1 MVTMSQCKQLGIFS
15 VSICCC
21 YLGCLCVITGR
32 HSKIVVCKDGGWC
45 LYSKWDNLSSKG
57 AEIIQDQQVWLG
69 KLNRT
74 KVNPLPSGCSLLLG
88 LSQNSRSGWGCQCQL
103 CKLSSNFRWTVWAER
118 KFRSLLDSSFRVRAN
133 VPIPLPFSPIPRGGW
148 AAPDEGPINNTS
160 PPTLTLVPLLLLIWL
175 SVPLHSV
182 RRNKT
187 ILMHHCTSR
196 THLT

>member
-1 MVTMSQCKQLGIFS
+1 MVTMSQCKQLGIS
-15 VSICCC
+15 SISICCC

-45 LYSKWDNLSSKG
+45 LYSKRDNLSSKG

-74 KVNPLPSGCSLLLG
+74 KVNPLPSGCSLRLG
-88 LSQNSRSGWGCQCQL
+88 LSQNSRNGWGCQCQL

-118 KFRSLLDSSFRVRAN
+118 KFRSLPDSSFRVRAN

-182 RRNKT
+182 RWNKT